1 MIASTEKSR
10 DKSWDGRGGAGTTY
24 KRLLHGGLTVL
35 IAIGL
40 FCAADVCAESP
51 RFEQL
56 KTDSGLDLFL
66 WRDVCNVYVLRE
78 GNAAI
83 LINVGDG
90 SVLEHLGE
98 LGVRKLDWV
107 LLTDHHREECQG
119 HPKLK
124 PWRPQVAAP
133 EKERALF
140 ERPSDFRKMKPSL
153 GDAFTVYGAS
163 YVRPPVE
170 PLAIQRGLRAMDA
183 FTWRGR
189 EFWCLE
195 TPGSSPGGM
204 SYLIKTDRGWLAFSG
219 DVMLAGGRM
228 HNWFDTEWDYGFAA
242 GLYALVASTSLLES
256 FEPALL
262 LPSHGPVIRQ
272 PKAELH
278 AYQQKL
284 RRLARLYVRG
294 YSIGVFDN
302 ADQDAVSRPSAVP
315 HVWQTTKRLFKFK
328 EPYWSNLTLLL
339 ADSGRA
345 LMFDCGCL
353 DAAKLDATLELMK
366 QRLGLKG
373 IDAILITPHARRSH
387 HGRPARA
394 REIGRENLDARPR
407 GGKVRTS
414 AAVRYAC
421 PISAYGLGIDSVP
434 IDRTFKSGEKFA
446 WEGYEF
452 TVDWMPGQTE
462 FGCCV
467 HGMIDGRRVAFT
479 GDNIFAKSDDP
490 EQDRTRS
497 RGGPQ
502 QRRSL
507 RKDTSMPPSTC
518 SGSNR
523 T

>member
-90 SVLEHLGE
+90 GVLEHLGE

-195 TPGSSPGGM
+195 TAGSSPGGM

-294 YSIGVFDN
+294 YSIGVFDD
-302 ADQDAVSRPSAVP
+302 ADQDAVSRPA
-315 HVWQTTKRLFKFK
+315 RF
-328 EPYWSNLTLLL
+328 
-339 ADSGRA
+339 
-345 LMFDCGCL
+345 LMF
-353 DAAKLDATLELMK
+353 
-366 QRLGLKG
+366 
-373 IDAILITPHARRSH
+373 
-387 HGRPARA
+387 
-394 REIGRENLDARPR
+394 
-407 GGKVRTS
+407 GK
-414 AAVRYAC
+414 
-421 PISAYGLGIDSVP
+421 
-434 IDRTFKSGEKFA
+434 
-446 WEGYEF
+446 
-452 TVDWMPGQTE
+452 
-462 FGCCV
+462 
-467 HGMIDGRRVAFT
+467 
-479 GDNIFAKSDDP
+479 
-490 EQDRTRS
+490 
-497 RGGPQ
+497 
-502 QRRSL
+502 
-507 RKDTSMPPSTC
+507 PPSVYSSSRSPTGRIGPC
-518 SGSNR
+518 CLPTAAGR
-523 T
+523 